1 MPRRPRN
8 PPDSTELAPFGELV
22 FAELVDDDDPGPQ
35 QGEQAPRTAPNTPRL
50 RQLRAAARRV
60 AHCARTAACAIA
72 GHVLPGLRHALPAAR
87 HWLRAGYMS
96 DDEIR
101 RRIINKPLE
110 ADLARRHEARTA
122 VRRLENRMRRRLEDV
137 AAYGLDASEKQ
148 TIRNLSLELRRR
160 RNGLAALQ
168 SVPFTAEQP
177 TDEQIRRARSLRA
190 FGRFSTLVPIL
201 GAAGAVA
208 ASAPSVLLGAAPL
221 LVAGGWWLT
230 YHPLELVERP
240 IPEDLLL
247 PELAPPALE
256 STVTSGTPGG
266 NDPQEDLTP
275 FPIAQATTPEEAG
288 EALRRALLHER
299 QDVAQVTEVTKE
311 AWGWSARAT
320 FNTGTPDD
328 LNKDDTYK
336 GLITLLRLRRN
347 GLLIEGDPD
356 AGEACTVRM
365 MQRSPFSPE
374 LVGDV
379 PYRAPLSMSITEPA
393 DYGVSMDA
401 KPLFFALAGLM
412 LLMVADSGA
421 GKSGVMLA
429 MAEVVTACRD
439 AAAFNLD
446 PVGTGVGDLGEAI
459 TLNACMDDEKIVATL
474 QFLLTLCSAR
484 ARLRARY
491 GWGNKWRVSPEHPAI
506 VVLVDE
512 WAQLA
517 AQAKALLIR
526 LLLVGRK
533 EAIWVIG
540 GSQFG
545 TKDWLGE
552 AVGPKL
558 SGKLFGSC
566 RRVDVTEL
574 LGGGALAE
582 GYRADLLRAATHT
595 EVNDAG
601 QIYAQGLPGVPDR
614 PVRYKVREVTAAY
627 AAQIGAERAAAG
639 LPDLTHTLA
648 EAALV
653 DEWRALLDFLAA
665 DAPAEGQHRSVELPD
680 FVRVLREAFTRE
692 GDPAYLTYD
701 QLHPYLRA
709 YDAERWGRW
718 DDKSD
723 IDRIRELGKAVRRE
737 LDVVQVKLSSERIR
751 ELDGAPRGF
760 YLSALEEAVED
771 LR

>member
-72 GHVLPGLRHALPAAR
+72 GHVLPGLRHALSAAR

-122 VRRLENRMRRRLEDV
+122 VRRLENRMRHRLEDA

-208 ASAPSVLLGAAPL
+208 ASAPSSLLGAAPL
-221 LVAGGWWLT
+221 LAAGGWWLT

-299 QDVAQVTEVTKE
+299 QDVDQVTEVTKE

-506 VVLVDE
+506 VVFVDE
-512 WAQLA
+512 WAQLS

-558 SGKLFGSC
+558 SGKLLGSC

-601 QIYAQGLPGVPDR
+601 QLYAQGLPGVPDR

-639 LPDLTHTLA
+639 LPDLTYTLT
-648 EAALV
+648 EAGLV
-653 DEWRALLDFLAA
+653 DEWQGLIDFLAA
-665 DAPAEGQHRSVELPD
+665 DAPAEGQHRSVGLPD

-692 GDPAYLTYD
+692 KDPAFLTYD
-701 QLHPYLRA
+701 QLHPHLRA
-709 YDAERWGRW
+709 HDADRWGRW

-737 LDVVQVKLSSERIR
+737 LDAAQVELSSERIR